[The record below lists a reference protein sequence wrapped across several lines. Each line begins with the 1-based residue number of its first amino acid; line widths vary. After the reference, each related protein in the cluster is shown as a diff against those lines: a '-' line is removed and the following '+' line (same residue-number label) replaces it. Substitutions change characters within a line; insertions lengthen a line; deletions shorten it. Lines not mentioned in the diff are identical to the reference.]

1 VISAEPQTDDT
12 TQHLVDPATFR
23 DAMARFPT
31 GVTIVTAHD
40 EDGTPH
46 GFTASS
52 FCSVSLDPPLVLVCL
67 AKSANSY
74 AVFARMGNFAVSV
87 LQAHHAELAHRF
99 ATKNADK
106 FSQGRFVH
114 TARGRTV
121 LAEALAVV
129 ECSVKSRHEVGDHI
143 IMVGRVDAVLLGDM
157 GAPAIYFDRNFSTVM
172 SKSERNEAT

>member
-1 VISAEPQTDDT
+1 MSSAEVRTSEAT
-12 TQHLVDPATFR
+12 LDPATFR

-31 GVTIVTAHD
+31 GVTIVTTHD

-67 AKSANSY
+67 AKSANSF
-74 AVFARMGNFAVSV
+74 AVFARTGHFAVSV

-106 FSQGRFVH
+106 FSQGRFVN
-114 TARGRTV
+114 TARGTV
-121 LAEALAVV
+121 LEEALAVV
-129 ECSVKSRHEVGDHI
+129 ECSVESRHEVGDHI

-157 GAPAIYFDRNFSTVM
+157 GTPAIYFDRSFSTVCPTPG
-172 SKSERNEAT
+172 N